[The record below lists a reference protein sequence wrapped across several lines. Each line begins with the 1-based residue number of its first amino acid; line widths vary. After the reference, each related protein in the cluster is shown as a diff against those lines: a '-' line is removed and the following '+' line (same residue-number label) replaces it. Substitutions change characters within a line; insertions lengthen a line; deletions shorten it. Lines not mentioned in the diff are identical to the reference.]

1 MPAASVPGASGSR
14 APRSRAPESGAPES
28 RAPETSAH
36 DDAIR
41 EQFRLQAATWSDD
54 RRFAT
59 AGLDWI
65 VERLAPQ
72 PGDQVLDVAA
82 GAGHI
87 GRALAPHVR
96 SVAAIDL
103 TPEMLDQGQRLA
115 AAEGLRNIAFQL
127 GNATALP
134 WLDGQFDLV
143 ACRFTV
149 HQVAD
154 PGAVVREMVRVAR
167 GRIAIIDMIADDD
180 PAVAAETNRLERLRD
195 PSHNRT
201 HTLGEL
207 RDLLAGAGATVTGTA
222 GRDNPLELEDWLERT
237 QAPAAVRAEIRD
249 RFAAELD
256 GGAPTGL
263 RPVRGPDGTVSFIH
277 TWAAVLADR

>member
-1 MPAASVPGASGSR
+1 MTGSR
-14 APRSRAPESGAPES
+14 HGQAPARISVTGMADAR
-28 RAPETSAH
+28 AH

-41 EQFRLQAATWSDD
+41 EQFRLQAATWTDD

-65 VERLAPQ
+65 VSQLSPSA
-72 PGDQVLDVAA
+72 GDQVLDVAA
-82 GAGHI
+82 GAGHV

-103 TPEMLDQGQRLA
+103 TPEMLAQGQALA
-115 AAEGLRNIAFQL
+115 AAEGLRNISFQL

-167 GRIAIIDMIADDD
+167 GRIAIIDMLADDD

-195 PSHNRT
+195 PSHGRT
-201 HTLGEL
+201 HTGGEL
-207 RDLLAGAGATVTGTA
+207 AGLLARAGATVTGTA
-222 GRDNPLELEDWLERT
+222 RRDNPLELEDWLERT
-237 QAPAAVRAEIRD
+237 QAPAEVRAEIRE
-249 RFAAELD
+249 RFARELD

-263 RPVRGPDGTVSFIH
+263 QPFRGADGTVSFIH
-277 TWAAVLADR
+277 KWAAVIATR

>member
-1 MPAASVPGASGSR
+1 MSGMSD
-14 APRSRAPESGAPES
+14 A
-28 RAPETSAH
+28 SAH
-36 DDAIR
+36 DAAIR
-41 EQFRLQAATWSDD
+41 EQFRLQAGTWTDD
-54 RRFAT
+54 RGFAT

-65 VERLAPQ
+65 VARLAPSA
-72 PGDQVLDVAA
+72 GDQVLDVAA
-82 GAGHI
+82 GAGHV

-103 TPEMLDQGQRLA
+103 TPEMLEQGQRLA
-115 AAEGLRNIAFQL
+115 AAEGLRNISFQL

-201 HTLGEL
+201 HTAGAIQ
-207 RDLLAGAGATVTGTA
+207 DLLTSAGATITGTA
-222 GRDNPLELEDWLERT
+222 SRDNPLDFEDWLERT
-237 QAPAAVRAEIRD
+237 QTPPEVRAEIRERFD
-249 RFAAELD
+249 RELD

-263 RPVRGPDGTVSFIH
+263 RPFRGADGAICFIH
-277 TWAAVLADR
+277 TWAAVLATR

>member
-1 MPAASVPGASGSR
+1 MSDA
-14 APRSRAPESGAPES
+14 
-28 RAPETSAH
+28 SAH
-36 DDAIR
+36 DAAIR
-41 EQFRLQAATWSDD
+41 EQFRLQAATWTDD

-65 VERLAPQ
+65 VAQLTPQ
-72 PGDQVLDVAA
+72 PDDQVLDVAA
-82 GAGHI
+82 GAGHV

-103 TPEMLDQGQRLA
+103 TPEMLAQGQRLA
-115 AAEGLRNIAFQL
+115 AADGLQNISFQL

-201 HTLGEL
+201 HALGEL
-207 RDLLAGAGATVTGTA
+207 RDLLTSAGATVTGSA
-222 GRDNPLELEDWLERT
+222 GRDSALDFEDWLDRT
-237 QAPAAVRAEIRD
+237 QTPPQVRAEIRERLD
-249 RFAAELD
+249 REL
-256 GGAPTGL
+256 GGGPPTGL
-263 RPVRGPDGTVSFIH
+263 RPVRGPDGTVSFTH
-277 TWAAVLADR
+277 TWAAVLAAR

>member
-1 MPAASVPGASGSR
+1 VSGMSDASASDTG
-14 APRSRAPESGAPES
+14 
-28 RAPETSAH
+28 AH

-41 EQFRLQAATWSDD
+41 EQFRLQAATWTDD

-65 VERLAPQ
+65 VAQLGPE

-82 GAGHI
+82 GAGHV

-96 SVAAIDL
+96 SVTAIDL
-103 TPEMLDQGQRLA
+103 TPEMLEQGQRLA
-115 AAEGLRNIAFQL
+115 AAEGLRNISFQL

-167 GRIAIIDMIADDD
+167 GRIAIIDMIAAAD

-201 HTLGEL
+201 HTLGEIQ
-207 RDLLAGAGATVTGTA
+207 DLLTGAGATVTSA
-222 GRDNPLELEDWLERT
+222 ASRDNPLELEDWLERT
-237 QAPAAVRAEIRD
+237 QTPPEVRVEIRD
-249 RFAAELD
+249 RFDRELD

-263 RPVRGPDGTVSFIH
+263 RPVRGPDGTVSFTH
-277 TWAAVLADR
+277 TWAAVLATR

>member
-1 MPAASVPGASGSR
+1 VTGMSDA
-14 APRSRAPESGAPES
+14 
-28 RAPETSAH
+28 SAH
-36 DDAIR
+36 DAAIR
-41 EQFRLQAATWSDD
+41 EQFRLQAATWTDD

-65 VERLAPQ
+65 VAQLAPG

-82 GAGHI
+82 GAGHV

-103 TPEMLDQGQRLA
+103 TPEMLAQGQRLA
-115 AAEGLRNIAFQL
+115 AAEGLRNISFQL

-167 GRIAIIDMIADDD
+167 GRIAIVDMVADDD

-207 RDLLAGAGATVTGTA
+207 RDLLTGAGATVTGAA
-222 GRDNPLELEDWLERT
+222 GRDNPLDVEDWLERT
-237 QAPAAVRAEIRD
+237 QTPPEVSAEIRE
-249 RFAAELD
+249 RFSRELD

-263 RPVRGPDGTVSFIH
+263 RPSRGGARTTRFTH
-277 TWAAVLADR
+277 TWAAVLATR

>member
-1 MPAASVPGASGSR
+1 VT
-14 APRSRAPESGAPES
+14 E
-28 RAPETSAH
+28 AH
-36 DDAIR
+36 DAAIR
-41 EQFRLQAATWSDD
+41 EQFRLQAGTWTDD

-65 VERLAPQ
+65 VAQLAPAAT
-72 PGDQVLDVAA
+72 DQVLDVAA

-87 GRALAPHVR
+87 GRALAPHVTY
-96 SVAAIDL
+96 VAAIDL
-103 TPEMLDQGQRLA
+103 TPEMLEQGQRLA
-115 AAEGLRNIAFQL
+115 AAAGLRNIGFQL

-154 PGAVVREMVRVAR
+154 PAAVVREMVRVAR
-167 GRIAIIDMIADDD
+167 GRIAIVDMIADED

-201 HTLGEL
+201 HTAGEL
-207 RDLLAGAGATVTGTA
+207 RDLLTAAGATVTATA
-222 GRDNPLELEDWLERT
+222 GRDNPLDLEDWLERSQT
-237 QAPAAVRAEIRD
+237 PQQVRAEIRD
-249 RFAAELD
+249 RFARELD

-263 RPVRGPDGTVSFIH
+263 RPVRGPDGAVSFTH
-277 TWAAVLADR
+277 TWAAVLAAR

>member
-1 MPAASVPGASGSR
+1 VSGMSDAPASDAG
-14 APRSRAPESGAPES
+14 
-28 RAPETSAH
+28 AH

-41 EQFRLQAATWSDD
+41 DQFRLQAATWTDD

-65 VERLAPQ
+65 VAQLAPE

-82 GAGHI
+82 GAGHV

-103 TPEMLDQGQRLA
+103 TPEMLEQGQRLA
-115 AAEGLRNIAFQL
+115 AAEGLRNISFQL

-201 HTLGEL
+201 HTLAEIQ
-207 RDLLAGAGATVTGTA
+207 DLLTGAGATVTGTA
-222 GRDNPLELEDWLERT
+222 GRDNPLDFEDWLERT
-237 QAPAAVRAEIRD
+237 QTPPGVRAEIRERFD
-249 RFAAELD
+249 RELD

-263 RPVRGPDGTVSFIH
+263 RPVRGPGGTVSFTH
-277 TWAAVLADR
+277 TWAAVLAAR